1 MQRLA
6 VGLFGSASAIPALA
20 QETSQKQA
28 SFMADPIN
36 HPMFPYYVVFAL
48 ILVGTVLVIVAGIY
62 VIRVLNLLTE
72 QAKKDKAEKLGVA
85 YIASMS
91 LWQRFSQKMNASVPV
106 DQEKYIELDHSYD
119 GIKELDNHLPPWWK
133 WLFYGTIGW
142 AAVYIIVFHFSN
154 SLPLSL
160 EEYQT
165 EIAEAEEQSRK
176 LKAAQPEASIDENNL
191 QYTAD
196 AAIIEKGKLVFNNNP
211 CGSCHRND
219 GGGNTIGP
227 NLTDEYW
234 IHGGDV
240 KNIFNTIKNG
250 AVDKGMPAWGKA
262 MSPQDV
268 RDLTFYIV
276 SLQGTKPPDA
286 KAPQGEIFKQSA
298 TVQSDTTN
306 TQASL

>member
-1 MQRLA
+1 MKRLA
-6 VGLFGSASAIPALA
+6 SALFGLALAAPALA
-20 QETSQKQA
+20 QEASQQQA
-28 SFMADPIN
+28 SFMSDPVN

-48 ILVGTVLVIVAGIY
+48 ISAGTILVIVVGIY

-72 QAKKDKAEKLGVA
+72 QAKKEKAEKLGVA
-85 YIASMS
+85 YVPSMS

-106 DQEKYIELDHSYD
+106 DQEKNIELDHSYD

-160 EEYQT
+160 EEYRA
-165 EIAEAEEQSRK
+165 EIAQAEEQARK
-176 LKAAQPEASIDENNL
+176 LKSAQPEPSIDENNL
-191 QYTAD
+191 LYTAD

-234 IHGGDV
+234 IHGGDI

-268 RDLTFYIV
+268 RDVSFYIM
-276 SLQGTKPPDA
+276 SLQGTNPPNG
-286 KAPQGEIFKQSA
+286 KAPQGEIFKQTTS
-298 TVQSDTTN
+298 VQSDSTN
-306 TQASL
+306 SQASL